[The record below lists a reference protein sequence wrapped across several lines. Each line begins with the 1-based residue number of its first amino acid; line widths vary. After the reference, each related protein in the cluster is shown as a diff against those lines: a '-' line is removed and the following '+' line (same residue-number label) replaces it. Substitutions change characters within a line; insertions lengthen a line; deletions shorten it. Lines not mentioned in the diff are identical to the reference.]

1 MRSSIGRSATR
12 REQATPATRRGALLV
27 ACAAVCWSSGG
38 LIARLVTTSPWTT
51 SLWRSV
57 SASIF
62 LAVVLWIA
70 RRRSIV
76 AQWRDGGMPVV
87 AVAVCM
93 ALASTCFI
101 FSLAHTSVANTLIL
115 ICMGPYVA
123 GLLGW
128 LWLGERVAPRTWVTM
143 GVALAGA
150 VVMVSDSY
158 GRGAIVGDLLAIV
171 MAVSF
176 ATATVLVRRHPEI
189 QMMPAAALATSLT
202 ALVALPFAEPLQT
215 GPRDLA
221 LLTLFGVGNYGTGFL
236 LFMAGARSIPAAQS
250 ALVGMLETVLGPLW
264 VWLVLDERPGVA
276 TLTGGA
282 LILAALLANAL
293 VGRVTGGTA
302 RRYRATPE
310 S

>member
-1 MRSSIGRSATR
+1 MRSSLAGSGT
-12 REQATPATRRGALLV
+12 LLV

-38 LIARLVTTSPWTT
+38 LIARLVTTTPWTT
-51 SLWRSV
+51 SFWRSV
-57 SASIF
+57 SAAVF
-62 LAVVLWIA
+62 LGVVLSIA

-76 AQWRDGGMPVV
+76 AQCREGGWPV
-87 AVAVCM
+87 AVIACCM

-115 ICMGPYVA
+115 ISTGPYVA

-128 LWLGERVAPRTWVTM
+128 LWLGERVAPRTWFSM

-150 VVMVSDSY
+150 VIMVSDSY
-158 GRGAIVGDLLAIV
+158 SRGTIIGDLLALV

-176 ATATVLVRRHPEI
+176 ATATVLVRRHPETP
-189 QMMPAAALATSLT
+189 MTPAAALATFLT
-202 ALVALPFAEPLQT
+202 ALIALPFAQPFAI
-215 GPRDLA
+215 GSRDLL
-221 LLTLFGVGNYGTGFL
+221 LLTLFGVGNYGIGFL
-236 LFMAGARSIPAAQS
+236 LFMGGARRIPAAQS

-282 LILAALLANAL
+282 LILAALLGNSL
-293 VGRVTGGTA
+293 VGSVSLETA

>member
-1 MRSSIGRSATR
+1 MRSSLAGSGT
-12 REQATPATRRGALLV
+12 LLV

-38 LIARLVTTSPWTT
+38 LIARLVTTTPWTT
-51 SLWRSV
+51 SFWRSV
-57 SASIF
+57 SAAVF
-62 LAVVLWIA
+62 LGVVLSIA

-76 AQWRDGGMPVV
+76 AQCREGGWPV
-87 AVAVCM
+87 AVIACCM

-115 ICMGPYVA
+115 ISTGPYVA

-128 LWLGERVAPRTWVTM
+128 LWLGERVAPRTWFSM

-150 VVMVSDSY
+150 VIMVSDSY
-158 GRGAIVGDLLAIV
+158 SRGTIIGDLLALV

-176 ATATVLVRRHPEI
+176 ATATVLVRRHPETP
-189 QMMPAAALATSLT
+189 MTPAAALATFLT
-202 ALVALPFAEPLQT
+202 ALIALPFAQPFAI
-215 GPRDLA
+215 GSRDLL
-221 LLTLFGVGNYGTGFL
+221 LLTLFGVGNYGIGFL
-236 LFMAGARSIPAAQS
+236 LFMGGARRIPAAQS

-264 VWLVLDERPGVA
+264 VWLLLDERPGVA

-282 LILAALLANAL
+282 LILAALLGNSL
-293 VGRVTGGTA
+293 VGSVSLETA

>member
-1 MRSSIGRSATR
+1 MCIRDR
-12 REQATPATRRGALLV
+12 
-27 ACAAVCWSSGG
+27 CWSSGG
-38 LIARLVTTSPWTT
+38 LIARLVTTTPWTT
-51 SLWRSV
+51 SFWRAV
-57 SASIF
+57 SAAVF
-62 LAVVLWIA
+62 LGVVLSIA

-76 AQWRDGGMPVV
+76 AQCREGGWPV
-87 AVAVCM
+87 AVIACCM
-93 ALASTCFI
+93 ALASTCLI

-115 ICMGPYVA
+115 ISTGPYVA

-128 LWLGERVAPRTWVTM
+128 LWLGERVAPRTWFSM

-150 VVMVSDSY
+150 VIMVSDSY
-158 GRGAIVGDLLAIV
+158 SRGTIIGDLLALV

-176 ATATVLVRRHPEI
+176 ATATVLVRRHPETP
-189 QMMPAAALATSLT
+189 MTPAAALATFLT
-202 ALVALPFAEPLQT
+202 ALIALPFAQPFAI
-215 GPRDLA
+215 GSRDLL
-221 LLTLFGVGNYGTGFL
+221 LLTLFGVGNYGIGFL
-236 LFMAGARSIPAAQS
+236 LFMGGARRIPAAQS

-282 LILAALLANAL
+282 LILAALLGNSL
-293 VGRVTGGTA
+293 VGSVSLETA

>member
-1 MRSSIGRSATR
+1 MRSSSGTS
-12 REQATPATRRGALLV
+12 GSLLV

-38 LIARLVTTSPWTT
+38 LIARLVTTTPWTT
-51 SLWRSV
+51 SFWRSV
-57 SASIF
+57 SAAVF
-62 LAVVLWIA
+62 LAVVLSIA

-76 AQWRDGGMPVV
+76 AQCREGGWPIA

-101 FSLAHTSVANTLIL
+101 FSLAYTSVANTLIL
-115 ICMGPYVA
+115 ISTGPYVA

-128 LWLGERVAPRTWVTM
+128 LWLGERVPPRTWLSM

-150 VVMVSDSY
+150 VIMVSDSY
-158 GRGAIVGDLLAIV
+158 SRGTIIGDLLALV

-176 ATATVLVRRHPEI
+176 ATATVLVRRHPETP
-189 QMMPAAALATSLT
+189 MTPAAALATFLT
-202 ALVALPFAEPLQT
+202 ALLALPFAQPFAI
-215 GPRDLA
+215 GSRDLL
-221 LLTLFGVGNYGTGFL
+221 LLTLFGVGNYGIGFL
-236 LFMAGARSIPAAQS
+236 LFMAGARRIPAAQS

-264 VWLVLDERPGVA
+264 VWLVLNEQPGVA

-282 LILAALLANAL
+282 LILAALLGNSL
-293 VGRVTGGTA
+293 VGSVSLETA